1 MLNIYDVLMSPSK
14 VVEAGEPLFVSVRI
28 ENLGDE
34 LEEDIKAEILDYF
47 DEQIVYLENQ
57 YQDEATKEELRK
69 IKRFKKY
76 MEKK

>member
-1 MLNIYDVLMSPSK
+1 MANRETKLDRKIHDS
-14 VVEAGEPLFVSVRI
+14 
-28 ENLGDE
+28 
-34 LEEDIKAEILDYF
+34 EEDIKAEILDYF